1 MSKISNLENHLL
13 DFADYIY
20 AHTALKPMS
29 KSLFFVS
36 RLLLVMKHS
45 GKLNKIIDA
54 GQSPTIED
62 LMSEYN
68 QVREKFSLNAD
79 DYDLAQVLNDI
90 EPQLETVLSFLVKIH
105 NLSADFDVLGL
116 AFNSLLRGKF
126 EAGEGLGTH
135 LTPEE
140 VVVPTI
146 EMAMSAL
153 NPKVLNALLSE
164 KSDVVAGDIT
174 GGTGRF
180 MFHLVKSLEKKKNAS
195 QSISKKVYLFD
206 QSKIHTEFCEINFL
220 LESDFK
226 PKCFCVPDSLT
237 SATLEKMKGRFALL
251 LTNPPFGVNKY
262 SYSENVREHFSPE
275 ILKFFNFTNRSATI
289 DPAWLFIV
297 KNLDLLIDGGVLGI
311 VLPNGIAHS
320 EEFVRL
326 LETYER
332 LYKTQLSVCGV
343 FSLPTV
349 TFALGGTVA
358 KTTVVLV
365 GKNTDLKKLA
375 TSTIEHI
382 GFDKSGNKRI
392 ESIHGNELI
401 QVAESFASREDS
413 ELLTWSESWRDFAR
427 LSPDLIQFKSRK
439 NKNSSVEVES
449 LENLITH
456 RRDFGKIQKNTD
468 SRHLHISILDID
480 ETGLIDVRSC
490 LAQAPVTQPLICEA
504 GDILVSCLNPN
515 IWRATFIPDLPNT
528 TWTCSPEF
536 AVLKPKQKG
545 QMYSAKL
552 FLFIQQQAVRSQVVS
567 LGRGTSSS
575 RQRVKKADLNQV
587 DVPILALSDATI
599 EGFLKSRMNFYKNR
613 MTELEFMR
621 ELSLGSVVELSLS

>member
-1 MSKISNLENHLL
+1 MTKVSNLEKHLL
-13 DFADYIY
+13 EFADYIY

-29 KSLFFVS
+29 KTLFFVS

-45 GKLNKIIDA
+45 SKLNKAIEMGRSPSID
-54 GQSPTIED
+54 E
-62 LMSEYN
+62 LVKEYN
-68 QVREKFSLNAD
+68 LVKKKFSLSED
-79 DYDLAQVLNDI
+79 DYDLTQVLTDI
-90 EPQLETVLSFLVKIH
+90 EPQLEIVLSFLVKIH
-105 NLSADFDVLGL
+105 QLSANFDVLGL

-146 EMAMSAL
+146 EMAISAMDKKAL
-153 NPKVLNALLSE
+153 KGLLSE
-164 KSDVVAGDIT
+164 QSELIAGDIT

-180 MFHLVKSLEKKKNAS
+180 MFHLVKALEKKKHTS
-195 QSISKKVYLFD
+195 PSIINKVFLYD

-220 LESDFK
+220 LESEFK
-226 PKCFCVPDSLT
+226 PKCYCVPDSLT
-237 SATLEKMKGRFALL
+237 SSALDKYKGKFALL

-262 SYSENVREHFSPE
+262 SYSDTVKNHFSE
-275 ILKFFNFTNRSATI
+275 KILKFFNFNVAGATI

-297 KNLDLLIDGGVLGI
+297 KNLDLLADGGVLGI

-320 EEFVRL
+320 EELIRL
-326 LETYER
+326 FNSYE
-332 LYKTQLSVCGV
+332 LLNQVELSVCGV

-358 KTTVVLV
+358 KTTVLII
-365 GKNTDLKKLA
+365 GKNTEFKKLA
-375 TSTIEHI
+375 TATIEHI
-382 GFDKSGNKRI
+382 GFEKSGNRRA
-392 ESIHGNELI
+392 ESVHGNQLMD
-401 QVAESFASREDS
+401 VAEEFTAGENSK
-413 ELLTWSESWRDFAR
+413 LLTWSDSWRDFAR

-439 NKNSSVEVES
+439 NRNSTLEMES
-449 LENLITH
+449 LEGLVSH
-456 RRDFGKIQKNTD
+456 RRDFGKIQKNSD
-468 SRHLHISILDID
+468 SKHLHISILDID

-490 LAQAPVTQPLICEA
+490 LAQAPVTQPLVCEP

-536 AVLKPKQKG
+536 AVLKPRKIG
-545 QMYSAKL
+545 QLYSAKL
-552 FLFIQQQAVRSQVVS
+552 FLLIQQYAVRSQVVA

-575 RQRVKKADLNQV
+575 RQRVKKTDLNHV
-587 DVPILALSDATI
+587 DVPILSLVDTTVKN
-599 EGFLKSRMNFYKNR
+599 FLKSRMDFYKNR
-613 MTELEFMR
+613 MMELEFMR
-621 ELSLGSVVELSLS
+621 ELSAGSVVELSLN

>member
-1 MSKISNLENHLL
+1 MSKVNDLEKHLL

-29 KSLFFVS
+29 KTLFFVS
-36 RLLLVMKHS
+36 RLLLVLKHS
-45 GKLNKIIDA
+45 KRLNEIIDKK
-54 GQSPTIED
+54 GSPTIAQFVD
-62 LMSEYN
+62 EYN
-68 QVREKFSLNAD
+68 LVRKKFDLNSD
-79 DYDLAQVLNDI
+79 DYDLSQVLGDI
-90 EPQLETVLSFLVKIH
+90 EPQLETVLGFLVKIH

-140 VVVPTI
+140 VVTPTVQ
-146 EMAMSAL
+146 MALAMM
-153 NPKVLNALLSE
+153 NKKVLDELLSE
-164 KSDVVAGDIT
+164 KGDFVAGDIT

-180 MFHLVKSLEKKKNAS
+180 MFHLAKSLENKAQKNTFNKK
-195 QSISKKVYLFD
+195 IYLFD

-220 LESDFK
+220 LESENK

-237 SATLEKMKGRFALL
+237 NNSLDKLRGKFALL

-262 SYSENVREHFSPE
+262 SYTENIKSHLHPE
-275 ILKFFNFTNRSATI
+275 LLKFLNFNNNGATT

-297 KNLDLLIDGGVLGI
+297 KNLDLLADGGVLGI

-320 EEFVRL
+320 EDFVRL
-326 LETYER
+326 LYNYER
-332 LYKTQLSVCGV
+332 INDVELTVGGV

-358 KTTVVLV
+358 KTTVVLI
-365 GKNTDLKKLA
+365 GKNTDFKKLGTA
-375 TSTIEHI
+375 TIEHI
-382 GFDKSGNKRI
+382 GFDKSGNKRV
-392 ESIHGNELI
+392 ESSHGNQLEKI
-401 QVAESFASREDS
+401 ASSFTKQKDS
-413 ELLTWSESWRDFAR
+413 DILTWSENWKSFDR
-427 LSPDLIQFKSRK
+427 LSPDLIQYQSRK
-439 NKNSSVEVES
+439 NEKNSTAIKPLES
-449 LENLITH
+449 LVTH
-456 RRDFGKIQKNTD
+456 RRDFGKIERKTN
-468 SRHLHISILDID
+468 SKHLHISILDID

-490 LAQAPVTQPLICEA
+490 LAQDPVTQPLICEA

-515 IWRATFIPDLPNT
+515 IWRATFIPSLENT

-536 AVLKPKQKG
+536 AVLKPKEKG
-545 QMYSAKL
+545 QLSSAKL
-552 FLFIQQQAVRSQVVS
+552 FLLIQQQAVRSQVVA

-575 RQRVKKADLNQV
+575 RQRVKKTDLNLV
-587 DVPILALSDATI
+587 DIPILELKDSTI
-599 EGFLKSRMNFYKNR
+599 KVFLKSRIEFYQNR

-621 ELSLGSVVELSLS
+621 HLTAGSVSELSL